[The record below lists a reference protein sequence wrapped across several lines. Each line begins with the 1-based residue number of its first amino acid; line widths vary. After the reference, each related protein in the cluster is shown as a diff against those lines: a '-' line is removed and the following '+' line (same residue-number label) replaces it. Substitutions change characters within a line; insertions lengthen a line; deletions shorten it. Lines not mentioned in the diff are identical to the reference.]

1 MGLHKRQG
9 FSDQQRL
16 LMWIIPIVMIACSVL
31 IAMTG
36 DIGREVLRYDRV
48 WIGQGEFWRLFSG
61 HFAHLSVSHFV
72 LNSAGLLLV
81 WYLIGEAYCARDWL
95 LIIVSTLMTIDLA
108 FWFLNPSLYW
118 YVGMSGLLHG
128 LLAAGIVARLR
139 SIDGETVVLLLLLL
153 AKIAWEQYAGPV
165 PGSEATSGGPVVV
178 DAHLY
183 GALGG
188 ILGALLARNRV
199 APRAAI

>member
-9 FSDQQRL
+9 FSDQQRM
-16 LMWIIPIVMIACSVL
+16 LMWIIPAVMIACSVL
-31 IAMTG
+31 IAMSG

-48 WIGQGEFWRLFSG
+48 WIGQGELWRLFSG
-61 HFAHLSVSHFV
+61 HFAHLSVSHLV

-81 WYLIGEAYCARDWL
+81 WYLIGDTYSARDWL
-95 LIIVSTLMTIDLA
+95 LIIVSTLMSIDLA
-108 FWFLNPSLYW
+108 FWFLSPSLYW

-139 SIDGETVVLLLLLL
+139 SLDGETVLLLLLL
-153 AKIAWEQYAGPV
+153 TAKIAWEQYAGPV

-188 ILGALLARNRV
+188 ILGALIASNRV
-199 APRAAI
+199 VPRAAI

>member
-1 MGLHKRQG
+1 M
-9 FSDQQRL
+9 
-16 LMWIIPIVMIACSVL
+16 IVCSVL
-31 IAMTG
+31 IAMSG
-36 DIGREVLRYDRV
+36 DIGREALRYDRV
-48 WIGQGEFWRLFSG
+48 WIGQGELWRLFTG
-61 HFAHLSVSHFV
+61 HFAHLSGSHLA

-81 WYLIGEAYCARDWL
+81 WYLVGAAYSAREWL

-108 FWFLNPSLYW
+108 FWFLSPSLYW

-139 SIDGETVVLLLLLL
+139 SIDGETAVLLLLLV

-188 ILGALLARNRV
+188 ILGALIARNRV